1 MFHRKH
7 QKDLLS
13 SNDWWNIQSAR
24 CTLKTAYTIYIENV
38 KTLEIGK
45 DIRGIMCESMWCYQ
59 TREIIER
66 LFNQLLLKQRTQK
79 PVINAMMAADQE
91 YRSSIKSAGWM
102 PWHWEPM
109 KDVISCEKLRG
120 AANEHWSGDIR
131 MGKPGTAIPYQR
143 AVNQIAV
150 RREPPELKHLSRA
163 RKRHQQRFR

>member
-1 MFHRKH
+1 MT
-7 QKDLLS
+7 DET
-13 SNDWWNIQSAR
+13 NQSAR

-66 LFNQLLLKQRTQK
+66 LLNQLLLKQRTQK

-109 KDVISCEKLRG
+109 KDVISCEKLRVG
-120 AANEHWSGDIR
+120 ANDPWSEDFR
-131 MGKPGTAIPYQR
+131 MGQPRRLKDGYSYQCKR
-143 AVNQIAV
+143 ANAGNWNILVPAA
-150 RREPPELKHLSRA
+150 RERDTS
-163 RKRHQQRFR
+163 

>member
-1 MFHRKH
+1 MT
-7 QKDLLS
+7 DET
-13 SNDWWNIQSAR
+13 NQSAR

-45 DIRGIMCESMWCYQ
+45 DIRGIICESMWCYQ

-66 LFNQLLLKQRTQK
+66 LLNQLLLKQRTQK

-109 KDVISCEKLRG
+109 KDVISCDKLRVG
-120 AANEHWSGDIR
+120 AHSQRSEDFR
-131 MGKPGTAIPYQR
+131 MRKLTWETPCIHRWIHSLWKVNPGNWNI
-143 AVNQIAV
+143 
-150 RREPPELKHLSRA
+150 
-163 RKRHQQRFR
+163 

>member
-1 MFHRKH
+1 MT
-7 QKDLLS
+7 DET
-13 SNDWWNIQSAR
+13 NQSAR

-66 LFNQLLLKQRTQK
+66 LLNQLLLKQRTQK

-120 AANEHWSGDIR
+120 GANIHWSGDIW
-131 MGKPGTAIPYQR
+131 MGQPNGVHTPLSNTESIG
-143 AVNQIAV
+143 IG
-150 RREPPELKHLSRA
+150 REPPELKHLSRA
-163 RKRHQQRFR
+163 RKRNQTRLRK

>member
-1 MFHRKH
+1 MT
-7 QKDLLS
+7 DET
-13 SNDWWNIQSAR
+13 NQSAR

-66 LFNQLLLKQRTQK
+66 LLNQLLLKQRTQK

-120 AANEHWSGDIR
+120 AANERRSGDIR
-131 MGKPGTAIPYQR
+131 MGKPSTAIPWKPYM
-143 AVNQIAV
+143 NQIV
-150 RREPPELKHLSRA
+150 CGGEPPELKHLSRA
-163 RKRHQQRFR
+163 RKRH